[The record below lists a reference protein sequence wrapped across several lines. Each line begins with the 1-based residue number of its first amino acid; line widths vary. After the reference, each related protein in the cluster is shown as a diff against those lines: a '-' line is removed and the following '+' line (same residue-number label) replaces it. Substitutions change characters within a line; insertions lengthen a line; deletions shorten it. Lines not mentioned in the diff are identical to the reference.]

1 HSCFRVGA
9 NASKTLIVNF
19 LAESS
24 NSVPN
29 VRLESGSSETALI
42 NLTAMSNGTAIDDA
56 SGGDYDAVNAGYPD
70 SNRLRKTLVT
80 DMKAALMRYDS
91 EYIDTP
97 GSHSL
102 DLSHSVHI
110 VDAYNG
116 AMTLTLPAANTAP
129 GATMTVKKIDATPNV
144 ITITED
150 GGSGPDGRD
159 LKLGGEDDY
168 ATVYS
173 NGTSWYVIESNRMA
187 GSVRYAD
194 TTGTYQIDMVGDVYL
209 ISSYGGAVTAQLPP
223 ANAAQAVGRMITIK
237 KTDPS
242 GNAVTVTE
250 QGGAGPDQG
259 SVVLSTQNHAV
270 TVISNSVQWYVVSKL
285 S

>member
-1 HSCFRVGA
+1 
-9 NASKTLIVNF
+9 
-19 LAESS
+19 
-24 NSVPN
+24 
-29 VRLESGSSETALI
+29 
-42 NLTAMSNGTAIDDA
+42 
-56 SGGDYDAVNAGYPD
+56 
-70 SNRLRKTLVT
+70 
-80 DMKAALMRYDS
+80 MRYDS

-97 GSHSL
+97 GAHAL

-116 AMTLTLPAANTAP
+116 AMTLTLPAAASAP
-129 GATMTVKKIDATPNV
+129 GATITVKKTDSSANI
-144 ITITED
+144 ITIGED
-150 GGSGPDGRD
+150 GGDGPDGRD

-168 ATVYS
+168 ATMYS
-173 NGTSWYVIESNRMA
+173 NGTAWFIVESNRMA

-223 ANAAQAVGRMITIK
+223 ANAAQAVGRIITIK

-242 GNAVTVTE
+242 ANAVTVTE

-270 TVISNSVQWYVVSKL
+270 TVVSNSVQWYVVSKL
-285 S
+285 Q